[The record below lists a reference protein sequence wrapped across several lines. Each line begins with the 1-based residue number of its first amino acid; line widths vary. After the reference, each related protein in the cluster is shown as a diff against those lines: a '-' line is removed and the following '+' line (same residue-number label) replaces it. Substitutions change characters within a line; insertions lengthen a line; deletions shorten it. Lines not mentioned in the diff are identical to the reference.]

1 MYKRQCNAYDASLS
15 GAGVVADCFDLDVL
29 LSISESHVENSV
41 FRHWVKQADWLILR
55 EFREDLLREEH
66 PVTSLGRITTNWVAR
81 LGRFLPI

>member
-1 MYKRQCNAYDASLS
+1 MIRCFYGASLS

-29 LSISESHVENSV
+29 LSISESHVENPV

-66 PVTSLGRITTNWVAR
+66 PVTSLGRITTNWVVR

>member
-1 MYKRQCNAYDASLS
+1 MWRS
-15 GAGVVADCFDLDVL
+15 GLPALGETGGL
-29 LSISESHVENSV
+29 
-41 FRHWVKQADWLILR
+41 LILR